1 MSARLGPLQRHG
13 LPTLTEV
20 IELAPV
26 GDAGAGVPAR
36 AVGRLR
42 GASPPPTTTSASID
56 TEQLVEQVLRDLQ
69 RDADLM
75 LELRLR
81 EALAPVLARLT
92 DDLVHELRGRLTTTL
107 REAVTQAA
115 GRELAR
121 RRAI

>member
-26 GDAGAGVPAR
+26 GDAGAGVPAH

-42 GASPPPTTTSASID
+42 SEFPPPAVAAID
-56 TEQLVEQVLRDLQ
+56 AERLVEQVLRDLQ

-92 DDLVHELRGRLTTTL
+92 DDLVHELRDKLATTL

-121 RRAI
+121 RRTA

>member
-36 AVGRLR
+36 VSTKGRSDVSATGAV
-42 GASPPPTTTSASID
+42 SVD
-56 TEQLVEQVLRDLQ
+56 TDQLIERVLRDLQ
-69 RDADLM
+69 RDADLT

-92 DDLVHELRGRLTTTL
+92 DELVRELRGKLETTL